1 MPRQLRKSRAVVY
14 LLLGFAVFFA
24 LYVVSWVLTTV
35 HTNSHLQLMEHNERS
50 AIKMHVLASLIE
62 IARERSRLAH
72 EMILIDDV
80 FKKDELAQEVNA
92 LAANFIVK
100 RKELLELPLSDTTKE
115 VLNEQMSIYP
125 IVIQGFDRVAEL
137 ALEDTPEANELA
149 RSILINQVVP
159 NQHRLIDGFMQ
170 IMHGIEQDVVGGSRD
185 LRKQYDRHSQLRDTL
200 GVATLILSLIIIFV
214 LTRNIAATERRL
226 IQFSTV
232 DALTGVLNRRSF
244 DQELELEWKRSMRS
258 NRPLSLILI
267 DVDHFKPYNDLYG
280 HYEGDRCLKQVA
292 RVLAGVVYREEDI
305 IARYGGEEF
314 AVLLPNVGEDGAWE
328 VAQRLRL
335 TVYAEQIKH
344 QCSTANEILTISLG
358 MVALT
363 GEKNRPAT
371 DLIKMADEAL
381 YQSKKEG
388 RNQVSIYDPNAT
400 SIPLEQGLTMPA

>member
-1 MPRQLRKSRAVVY
+1 
-14 LLLGFAVFFA
+14 
-24 LYVVSWVLTTV
+24 
-35 HTNSHLQLMEHNERS
+35 
-50 AIKMHVLASLIE
+50 
-62 IARERSRLAH
+62 
-72 EMILIDDV
+72 
-80 FKKDELAQEVNA
+80 
-92 LAANFIVK
+92 
-100 RKELLELPLSDTTKE
+100 
-115 VLNEQMSIYP
+115 
-125 IVIQGFDRVAEL
+125 
-137 ALEDTPEANELA
+137 
-149 RSILINQVVP
+149 
-159 NQHRLIDGFMQ
+159 
-170 IMHGIEQDVVGGSRD
+170 
-185 LRKQYDRHSQLRDTL
+185 
-200 GVATLILSLIIIFV
+200 VATLILSLIIIFV